1 MAVVECRK
9 EGRIAH
15 IVINRP
21 EVMNALNAE
30 ELLTQCLVSAE
41 ALCTA
46 PSVS

>member
-21 EVMNALNAE
+21 DAMNALNAE
-30 ELLTQCLVSAE
+30 GLLTQCLVSAE
-41 ALCTA
+41 ALYTV
-46 PSVS
+46 PSEA